1 MSNVQE
7 WQQLANKELSR
18 REKTV
23 DSLVKQ
29 TAEGI
34 AIKPLYTEADLDNLE
49 VTGTLPGLPPYVHGP
64 RATMY
69 TAQPWT
75 IRQYAGFSTAKES
88 NAFYRR
94 NLAAGQKG
102 LSVAFDLATHRGYDS
117 DNPRVAGDVGKAGV
131 AIDTVEDMKV
141 LFDQI
146 PLDKMSV
153 SMTMNGAVLPVL
165 AFYIVAAEEQG
176 VTPEKLTGT
185 IQNDMVA
192 FSGFTPAGS
201 PKALPVAIARRASE
215 QHEAKKPYQI
225 RLLTGASISA
235 AADDVLSEADAV
247 SWRAPYQTSSG
258 LRKKINQGSVSFV
271 DLHLSEVAQ
280 MVNYGFFGEID
291 IAVIEASAIA
301 PDGRVWLTS
310 GIGNAP
316 TWLLRAKKVIIELNH
331 YHDPRVAELADIV
344 TPGAPP
350 RRNSVPIFHAMDRVG
365 TRYVQIDPKKIVAV
379 VETNLPDAGNVL
391 DKQNPICQQIADNVV
406 TFLLNEMANGRIP
419 PEFLPLQSGVGNINN
434 AVMARLGENPD
445 IPSFMMYSEVLQ
457 ESVVHLLETGKVTG
471 ASASSLTVSANS
483 LRKIYDNMDYFAS
496 RIVLR
501 PQEISNNPE
510 IIRRLG
516 VIALNVGL
524 EFDIY
529 GHANSTHVAGVDL
542 MNGIGGSGDFER
554 NAYLSIFMAP
564 SIAKEGKISTVVPMC
579 SHVDHSEHSVKVIIT
594 EQGIADLRGLSPL
607 QRARSIIDNC
617 AHPMYR
623 DYLHR
628 YLENAPGGH
637 IHHDLNHVF
646 DLHRNLIET
655 GSMLG

>member
-1 MSNVQE
+1 MNMI
-7 WQQLANKELSR
+7 WAR
-18 REKTV
+18 M
-23 DSLVKQ
+23 
-29 TAEGI
+29 TADE
-34 AIKPLYTEADLDNLE
+34 
-49 VTGTLPGLPPYVHGP
+49 
-64 RATMY
+64 
-69 TAQPWT
+69 
-75 IRQYAGFSTAKES
+75 
-88 NAFYRR
+88 
-94 NLAAGQKG
+94 
-102 LSVAFDLATHRGYDS
+102 
-117 DNPRVAGDVGKAGV
+117 
-131 AIDTVEDMKV
+131 
-141 LFDQI
+141 
-146 PLDKMSV
+146 
-153 SMTMNGAVLPVL
+153 
-165 AFYIVAAEEQG
+165 AAEI
-176 VTPEKLTGT
+176 
-185 IQNDMVA
+185 IQHNDMVA

-201 PKALPVAIARRASE
+201 PKALPVAIAHRANE

-235 AADDVLSEADAV
+235 AADDVLSEANAV

-258 LRKKINQGSVSFV
+258 LRQKINQGAVSFV

-280 MVNYGFFGEID
+280 MVNYGFFGDID
-291 IAVIEASAIA
+291 VAVIEASAIES
-301 PDGRVWLTS
+301 DGRVWLTS

-344 TPGAPP
+344 IPGAPP
-350 RRNSVPIFHAMDRVG
+350 RRNSVSIFHAMDRVG

-379 VETNLPDAGNVL
+379 VETNLPDAGKLL
-391 DKQNPICQQIADNVV
+391 DKQNPMCQQIADNVV
-406 TFLLNEMANGRIP
+406 TFLLREMAQGRIP

-434 AVMARLGENPD
+434 AVMARLGDNPD
-445 IPSFMMYSEVLQ
+445 IPPFMMYSEVLQ
-457 ESVVHLLETGKVTG
+457 ESVVHLLETGKITG
-471 ASASSLTVSANS
+471 ASASSLTISAES
-483 LRKIYDNMDYFAS
+483 LRKIYDNMDYFS
-496 RIVLR
+496 CRIVLR

-529 GHANSTHVAGVDL
+529 GHANSTHVAGVNL

-564 SIAKEGKISTVVPMC
+564 SIAKEGKISTIVPMC

-607 QRARSIIDNC
+607 QRARAIIDNC

-637 IHHDLNHVF
+637 IHHDLSHVF

>member
-1 MSNVQE
+1 MNMI
-7 WQQLANKELSR
+7 WAR
-18 REKTV
+18 M
-23 DSLVKQ
+23 
-29 TAEGI
+29 TADE
-34 AIKPLYTEADLDNLE
+34 
-49 VTGTLPGLPPYVHGP
+49 
-64 RATMY
+64 
-69 TAQPWT
+69 
-75 IRQYAGFSTAKES
+75 
-88 NAFYRR
+88 
-94 NLAAGQKG
+94 
-102 LSVAFDLATHRGYDS
+102 
-117 DNPRVAGDVGKAGV
+117 
-131 AIDTVEDMKV
+131 
-141 LFDQI
+141 
-146 PLDKMSV
+146 
-153 SMTMNGAVLPVL
+153 
-165 AFYIVAAEEQG
+165 AAEI
-176 VTPEKLTGT
+176 
-185 IQNDMVA
+185 IQHNDMVA

-201 PKALPVAIARRASE
+201 PKALPVAIAHRANE

-235 AADDVLSEADAV
+235 AADDVLSEANAV

-258 LRKKINQGSVSFV
+258 LRQKINQGAVSFV

-280 MVNYGFFGEID
+280 MVNYGFFGDID
-291 IAVIEASAIA
+291 VAVIEASAIE

-344 TPGAPP
+344 IPGAPP
-350 RRNSVPIFHAMDRVG
+350 RRNSVSIFHAMDRVG

-379 VETNLPDAGNVL
+379 VETNLPDAGKLL
-391 DKQNPICQQIADNVV
+391 DKQNPMCQQIADNVV
-406 TFLLNEMANGRIP
+406 TFLLREMTQGRIP

-434 AVMARLGENPD
+434 AVMARLGDNPD
-445 IPSFMMYSEVLQ
+445 IPPFMMYSEVLQ
-457 ESVVHLLETGKVTG
+457 ESVVHLLETGKITG
-471 ASASSLTVSANS
+471 ASASSLTISADS
-483 LRKIYDNMDYFAS
+483 LRKIYDNMDYFS
-496 RIVLR
+496 CRIVLR

-529 GHANSTHVAGVDL
+529 GHANSTHVAGVNL

-564 SIAKEGKISTVVPMC
+564 SIAKEGKISTIVPMC

-607 QRARSIIDNC
+607 QRARAIIDNC

-637 IHHDLNHVF
+637 IHHDLSHVF

>member
-1 MSNVQE
+1 MNMI
-7 WQQLANKELSR
+7 WAR
-18 REKTV
+18 M
-23 DSLVKQ
+23 
-29 TAEGI
+29 TADE
-34 AIKPLYTEADLDNLE
+34 
-49 VTGTLPGLPPYVHGP
+49 
-64 RATMY
+64 
-69 TAQPWT
+69 
-75 IRQYAGFSTAKES
+75 
-88 NAFYRR
+88 
-94 NLAAGQKG
+94 
-102 LSVAFDLATHRGYDS
+102 
-117 DNPRVAGDVGKAGV
+117 
-131 AIDTVEDMKV
+131 
-141 LFDQI
+141 
-146 PLDKMSV
+146 
-153 SMTMNGAVLPVL
+153 
-165 AFYIVAAEEQG
+165 AAEI
-176 VTPEKLTGT
+176 
-185 IQNDMVA
+185 IQHNDMVA

-201 PKALPVAIARRASE
+201 PKALPVAIAHRANE

-235 AADDVLSEADAV
+235 AADDVLSEANAV

-258 LRKKINQGSVSFV
+258 LRQKINQGAVSFV

-280 MVNYGFFGEID
+280 MVNYGFFGDID
-291 IAVIEASAIA
+291 VAVIEASAIE

-344 TPGAPP
+344 ISGAPP
-350 RRNSVPIFHAMDRVG
+350 RRNSVSIFHAMDRVG

-379 VETNLPDAGNVL
+379 VETNLPDAGKLL
-391 DKQNPICQQIADNVV
+391 DKQNPMCQQIADNVV
-406 TFLLNEMANGRIP
+406 TFLLREMAQGRIP

-434 AVMARLGENPD
+434 AVMARLGDNPD
-445 IPSFMMYSEVLQ
+445 IPPFMMYSEVLQ
-457 ESVVHLLETGKVTG
+457 ESVVHLLETGKITG
-471 ASASSLTVSANS
+471 ASASSLTISADS
-483 LRKIYDNMDYFAS
+483 LRKIYDNMDYFS
-496 RIVLR
+496 CRIVLR

-529 GHANSTHVAGVDL
+529 GHANSTHVAGVNL

-564 SIAKEGKISTVVPMC
+564 SIAKEGKISTIVPMC

-607 QRARSIIDNC
+607 QRARAIIDNC

-637 IHHDLNHVF
+637 IHHDLSHVF

>member
-1 MSNVQE
+1 MNMI
-7 WQQLANKELSR
+7 WAR
-18 REKTV
+18 M
-23 DSLVKQ
+23 
-29 TAEGI
+29 TADE
-34 AIKPLYTEADLDNLE
+34 
-49 VTGTLPGLPPYVHGP
+49 
-64 RATMY
+64 
-69 TAQPWT
+69 
-75 IRQYAGFSTAKES
+75 
-88 NAFYRR
+88 
-94 NLAAGQKG
+94 
-102 LSVAFDLATHRGYDS
+102 
-117 DNPRVAGDVGKAGV
+117 
-131 AIDTVEDMKV
+131 
-141 LFDQI
+141 
-146 PLDKMSV
+146 
-153 SMTMNGAVLPVL
+153 
-165 AFYIVAAEEQG
+165 AAEI
-176 VTPEKLTGT
+176 
-185 IQNDMVA
+185 IQHNDMVA

-201 PKALPVAIARRASE
+201 PKALPVAIAHRANE

-235 AADDVLSEADAV
+235 AADDVLSEANAV

-258 LRKKINQGSVSFV
+258 LRQKINQGAVSFV

-280 MVNYGFFGEID
+280 MVNYGFFGDID
-291 IAVIEASAIA
+291 VAVIEASAIE

-344 TPGAPP
+344 IPGAPP
-350 RRNSVPIFHAMDRVG
+350 RRNSVSIFHAMDRVG
-365 TRYVQIDPKKIVAV
+365 TRYVQIDPKKIVAA
-379 VETNLPDAGNVL
+379 VETNLPDAGKLL
-391 DKQNPICQQIADNVV
+391 DKQNPMCQQIADNVV
-406 TFLLNEMANGRIP
+406 TFLLREMAQGRIP

-434 AVMARLGENPD
+434 AVMARLGDNPD
-445 IPSFMMYSEVLQ
+445 IPPFMMYSEVLQ
-457 ESVVHLLETGKVTG
+457 ESVVHLLETGKITG
-471 ASASSLTVSANS
+471 ASASSLTISADS
-483 LRKIYDNMDYFAS
+483 LRKIYDNMDYFS
-496 RIVLR
+496 CRIVLR

-529 GHANSTHVAGVDL
+529 GHANSTHVAGVNL

-564 SIAKEGKISTVVPMC
+564 SIAKEGKISTIVPMC

-607 QRARSIIDNC
+607 QRARAIIDNC

-637 IHHDLNHVF
+637 IHHDLSHVF

>member
-1 MSNVQE
+1 MQEPWSRMS
-7 WQQLANKELSR
+7 A
-18 REKTV
+18 
-23 DSLVKQ
+23 D
-29 TAEGI
+29 
-34 AIKPLYTEADLDNLE
+34 EA
-49 VTGTLPGLPPYVHGP
+49 
-64 RATMY
+64 
-69 TAQPWT
+69 AQ
-75 IRQYAGFSTAKES
+75 IIGH
-88 NAFYRR
+88 NA
-94 NLAAGQKG
+94 
-102 LSVAFDLATHRGYDS
+102 
-117 DNPRVAGDVGKAGV
+117 
-131 AIDTVEDMKV
+131 
-141 LFDQI
+141 
-146 PLDKMSV
+146 
-153 SMTMNGAVLPVL
+153 
-165 AFYIVAAEEQG
+165 
-176 VTPEKLTGT
+176 
-185 IQNDMVA
+185 MVA

-215 QHEAKKPYQI
+215 LHQAQKPFQI

-247 SWRAPYQTSSG
+247 SWRAPYQTSNG
-258 LRKKINQGSVSFV
+258 LRQKINQGRVQFV

-280 MVNYGFFGEID
+280 MVNYGFFGDID
-291 IAVIEASAIA
+291 VAVIEASAIA
-301 PDGRVWLTS
+301 PDGRIWLTS

-331 YHDPRVAELADIV
+331 YHNPRVAELADIV
-344 TPGAPP
+344 IPGAPP
-350 RRNSVPIFHAMDRVG
+350 RRNSVSIFHAMDRVG

-379 VETNLPDAGNVL
+379 VDTELPDAGNL
-391 DKQNPICQQIADNVV
+391 FDKNNPVCQQIADNVV
-406 TFLLNEMANGRIP
+406 TFLLEEMVHRRIP
-419 PEFLPLQSGVGNINN
+419 AEFLPLQSGVGNINN

-457 ESVVHLLETGKVTG
+457 ESVVHLLETGKITG
-471 ASASSLTVSANS
+471 ASASSLTVCAAS
-483 LRKIYDNMDYFAS
+483 LQKIYDNMDFFAS

-529 GHANSTHVAGVDL
+529 GHANSTHVAGVNL

-564 SIAKEGKISTVVPMC
+564 SVAREGKISTIVPMC

-607 QRARSIIDNC
+607 QRAHTIIDNC
-617 AHPMYR
+617 SHPLYR

-628 YLENAPGGH
+628 YLANAPGGH
-637 IHHDLNHVF
+637 IHHDLSHAF
-646 DLHRNLIET
+646 DLHRNLIEH

>member
-1 MSNVQE
+1 METQ
-7 WQQLANKELSR
+7 WTR
-18 REKTV
+18 M
-23 DSLVKQ
+23 
-29 TAEGI
+29 TADE
-34 AIKPLYTEADLDNLE
+34 
-49 VTGTLPGLPPYVHGP
+49 
-64 RATMY
+64 
-69 TAQPWT
+69 
-75 IRQYAGFSTAKES
+75 
-88 NAFYRR
+88 
-94 NLAAGQKG
+94 
-102 LSVAFDLATHRGYDS
+102 
-117 DNPRVAGDVGKAGV
+117 
-131 AIDTVEDMKV
+131 
-141 LFDQI
+141 
-146 PLDKMSV
+146 
-153 SMTMNGAVLPVL
+153 
-165 AFYIVAAEEQG
+165 AAEI
-176 VTPEKLTGT
+176 
-185 IQNDMVA
+185 IQHNDMVA

-201 PKALPVAIARRASE
+201 PKALPTAIARRANE

-235 AADDVLSEADAV
+235 TADDVLSDADAV

-258 LRKKINQGSVSFV
+258 LRKKINQGAVSFV

-280 MVNYGFFGEID
+280 MVNYGFFGDID
-291 IAVIEASAIA
+291 VAVIEASALA

-344 TPGAPP
+344 IPGAPP
-350 RRNSVPIFHAMDRVG
+350 RRNSVSIFHAMDRVG

-379 VETNLPDAGNVL
+379 VETNLPDAGNML
-391 DKQNPICQQIADNVV
+391 DKQNPMCQQIADNVV
-406 TFLLNEMANGRIP
+406 TFLLQEMAHGRIP

-434 AVMARLGENPD
+434 AVMARLGENPE
-445 IPSFMMYSEVLQ
+445 IPPFMMYSEVLQ
-457 ESVVHLLETGKVTG
+457 ESVVHLLETGKISG
-471 ASASSLTVSANS
+471 ASASSLTISADS

-542 MNGIGGSGDFER
+542 MNSIGGSGDFER

-607 QRARSIIDNC
+607 QRARTIIDNC

-637 IHHDLNHVF
+637 IHHDLSHVF
-646 DLHRNLIET
+646 DLHRNLIAT

>member
-1 MSNVQE
+1 MNMI
-7 WQQLANKELSR
+7 WAR
-18 REKTV
+18 M
-23 DSLVKQ
+23 
-29 TAEGI
+29 TADE
-34 AIKPLYTEADLDNLE
+34 
-49 VTGTLPGLPPYVHGP
+49 
-64 RATMY
+64 
-69 TAQPWT
+69 
-75 IRQYAGFSTAKES
+75 
-88 NAFYRR
+88 
-94 NLAAGQKG
+94 
-102 LSVAFDLATHRGYDS
+102 
-117 DNPRVAGDVGKAGV
+117 
-131 AIDTVEDMKV
+131 
-141 LFDQI
+141 
-146 PLDKMSV
+146 
-153 SMTMNGAVLPVL
+153 
-165 AFYIVAAEEQG
+165 AAEI
-176 VTPEKLTGT
+176 
-185 IQNDMVA
+185 IQHNDMVA

-201 PKALPVAIARRASE
+201 PKALPVAIAHRANE

-235 AADDVLSEADAV
+235 AADDVLSEANAV

-258 LRKKINQGSVSFV
+258 LRQKINQGAVSFV

-280 MVNYGFFGEID
+280 MVNYGFFGDID
-291 IAVIEASAIA
+291 VAVIEASAIA

-316 TWLLRAKKVIIELNH
+316 TW
-331 YHDPRVAELADIV
+331 HDPRVAELADIV
-344 TPGAPP
+344 IPGAPP
-350 RRNSVPIFHAMDRVG
+350 RRNSVSIFHAMDRVG

-379 VETNLPDAGNVL
+379 VETNLPDAGKLL
-391 DKQNPICQQIADNVV
+391 DKQNPMCQQIADNVV
-406 TFLLNEMANGRIP
+406 TFLLREMAQGRIP

-434 AVMARLGENPD
+434 AVMARLGDNPD
-445 IPSFMMYSEVLQ
+445 IPPFMMYSEVLQ
-457 ESVVHLLETGKVTG
+457 ESVVHLLETGKITG
-471 ASASSLTVSANS
+471 ASASSLTISADS
-483 LRKIYDNMDYFAS
+483 LRKIYDNMDYFS
-496 RIVLR
+496 CRIVLR

-529 GHANSTHVAGVDL
+529 GHANSTHVAGVNL

-564 SIAKEGKISTVVPMC
+564 SIAKEGKISTIVPMC

-607 QRARSIIDNC
+607 QRARAIIDNC

-637 IHHDLNHVF
+637 IHHDLSHVF

>member
-1 MSNVQE
+1 MNMI
-7 WQQLANKELSR
+7 WAR
-18 REKTV
+18 M
-23 DSLVKQ
+23 
-29 TAEGI
+29 TADE
-34 AIKPLYTEADLDNLE
+34 
-49 VTGTLPGLPPYVHGP
+49 
-64 RATMY
+64 
-69 TAQPWT
+69 
-75 IRQYAGFSTAKES
+75 
-88 NAFYRR
+88 
-94 NLAAGQKG
+94 
-102 LSVAFDLATHRGYDS
+102 
-117 DNPRVAGDVGKAGV
+117 
-131 AIDTVEDMKV
+131 
-141 LFDQI
+141 
-146 PLDKMSV
+146 
-153 SMTMNGAVLPVL
+153 
-165 AFYIVAAEEQG
+165 AAEI
-176 VTPEKLTGT
+176 
-185 IQNDMVA
+185 IQHNDMVA

-201 PKALPVAIARRASE
+201 PKALPVAIAHRANE

-235 AADDVLSEADAV
+235 AADDVLSEANAV

-258 LRKKINQGSVSFV
+258 LRQKINQGAVSFV

-280 MVNYGFFGEID
+280 MVNYGFFGDID
-291 IAVIEASAIA
+291 VAVIEASAIE

-344 TPGAPP
+344 IPGAPP
-350 RRNSVPIFHAMDRVG
+350 RRNSVSIFHAMDRVG

-379 VETNLPDAGNVL
+379 VETNLPDAGKLL
-391 DKQNPICQQIADNVV
+391 DKQNPMCQQIADNVV
-406 TFLLNEMANGRIP
+406 TFLLREMAQGRIP

-434 AVMARLGENPD
+434 AVMARLGDNPD
-445 IPSFMMYSEVLQ
+445 IPPFMMYSEVLQ
-457 ESVVHLLETGKVTG
+457 ESVVHLLETGKITG
-471 ASASSLTVSANS
+471 ASASSLTISADS
-483 LRKIYDNMDYFAS
+483 LRKIYDNMDYFS
-496 RIVLR
+496 CRIVLR

-529 GHANSTHVAGVDL
+529 GHANSTHVAGVNL

-564 SIAKEGKISTVVPMC
+564 SIAKEGKISTIVPMC

-607 QRARSIIDNC
+607 QRARAIIDNC
-617 AHPMYR
+617 VHPMYR

-637 IHHDLNHVF
+637 IHHDLSHVF